1 MYKSFSF
8 HDPAFVAKTNGIGPG
23 PPGPGTGLIE
33 GTRSEAQAIPD
44 PTACNINTN
53 VQAFFE
59 LNQVQEPIRV
69 YNTDNLQDTFD
80 GAGQMFA
87 IEVNSIKYSVD
98 INTVGEI
105 SNRVL
110 CV

>member
-23 PPGPGTGLIE
+23 PPGPGTGLIQ
-33 GTRSEAQAIPD
+33 GTRSEEQAILDPD
-44 PTACNINTN
+44 ACNINTN

-59 LNQVQEPIRV
+59 LNQTQQPIIV
-69 YNTDNLQDTFD
+69 YNTDDILDTFD
-80 GAGQMFA
+80 GADQMFA
-87 IEVNSIKYSVD
+87 IEVNNIKYSVD
-98 INTVGEI
+98 INAVGEI
-105 SNRVL
+105 SDRDP